1 VRAPWG
7 HGAPPETRQ
16 GGDRGRSGTIGGGG
30 AAGWRAGDLPASPRR
45 PLRVAAPSPAP
56 KPPRCAEPGPPA
68 PGAQL
73 TQAPGARADVT
84 LGHVCGRRGARGLPQ
99 SPPPAPGAG
108 PARLRGCVR
117 PAGSLEPGNPG
128 AREPGREGD
137 RSPGARPCR
146 RDRVSGAPATPWAPR
161 GSEPRLHP
169 HRGRAGRGAGSRG
182 FSRVE
187 SPGERG
193 GTRRLGP
200 APQAPLSRSASGGEG
215 TPGSRPA
222 GRYEVNH
229 LLPSAADLTQAPF
242 NRASQAQQV
251 ARGHGGRKGSARSL
265 RMPPADRKPLPP
277 PPQQKGCG
285 LRREASPSPSPGQ
298 GFWACRRGQASLAWT
313 TG

>member
-1 VRAPWG
+1 MDLRAPSLPRGRRGHGVRAPWG

-84 LGHVCGRRGARGLPQ
+84 LGHVCGRRGARGPPQ

-169 HRGRAGRGAGSRG
+169 HRGRAGRGRAAEASLGLSHRASAEAPGGSARHRRPLCPGQPRVGRG
-182 FSRVE
+182 H
-187 SPGERG
+187 PGPGPRG
-193 GTRRLGP
+193 GTR
-200 APQAPLSRSASGGEG
+200 
-215 TPGSRPA
+215 
-222 GRYEVNH
+222 
-229 LLPSAADLTQAPF
+229 
-242 NRASQAQQV
+242 
-251 ARGHGGRKGSARSL
+251 
-265 RMPPADRKPLPP
+265 
-277 PPQQKGCG
+277 
-285 LRREASPSPSPGQ
+285 
-298 GFWACRRGQASLAWT
+298 
-313 TG
+313 